1 MSIKWTDKEIDIL
14 EKMVVA
20 HKTPEDIV
28 QVLKSRTTDSIRNK
42 VQRMA
47 GLEWTREPEFDMDA
61 FNKLMKG
68 K

>member
-1 MSIKWTDKEIDIL
+1 MSIKWTDKEIDL
-14 EKMVVA
+14 MKKMVAA
-20 HKTPEDIV
+20 HKTAEDIV

-42 VQRMA
+42 VQRM
-47 GLEWTREPEFDMDA
+47 GLAWAHEPEFDMDA